1 MIENKKNLNETAKKE
16 NQYWHEAM
24 FKQNQL
30 AINKDALLNQ
40 NQKLK
45 NIEEKNT
52 RFKIIE
58 ERKDDDALKL
68 KENEEFDKMMVE
80 KAKND
85 LSLEK
90 FKNEEMKQIEYT
102 KLNQIKFDNEVKQK
116 ELKKANIAQKQKD
129 VELQEHYLAEEEKK
143 EKMRQDQFNDRLKRI
158 QDKMDRMAD
167 TVVKNEREQIIAE
180 EKRILQLQLEKEDR
194 MTADE
199 QMKKL
204 SVMEKNKMINKQL
217 AVQMDEKRQVKE
229 EKVKADKR

>member
-1 MIENKKNLNETAKKE
+1 
-16 NQYWHEAM
+16 
-24 FKQNQL
+24 
-30 AINKDALLNQ
+30 
-40 NQKLK
+40 LK

-90 FKNEEMKQIEYT
+90 LKNEEMKQIEYT
-102 KLNQIKFDNEVKQK
+102 KLNKIKSDNEVKQK
-116 ELKKANIAQKQKD
+116 ELKKANMAQKQRD
-129 VELQEHYLAEEEKK
+129 VELQEHYIAEEERKDQ
-143 EKMRQDQFNDRLKRI
+143 MRQEQFNTRLKKI

-180 EKRILQLQLEKEDR
+180 EKRILQLQLEREDKIA
-194 MTADE
+194 ADE
-199 QMKKL
+199 
-204 SVMEKNKMINKQL
+204 
-217 AVQMDEKRQVKE
+217 
-229 EKVKADKR
+229 